1 LIFLAVGS
9 WHKGFDRLVKA
20 VDEFKGDG
28 IITEE
33 VKAQIGNSTYEP
45 SNLES
50 LDYYSP
56 DEFANII
63 REARIVISHAGMG
76 TIIETTKQG
85 KPIIIVPRK
94 AKLGEANTD
103 HQFDTAKVLAKEGRL
118 LVAFETEDL
127 PVKLK
132 EAESF
137 VPTQGKGSQEILDA
151 VKAFIDDVI
160 ANRL

>member
-1 LIFLAVGS
+1 MIFLTVGTQFP
-9 WHKGFDRLVKA
+9 FDRLVKA
-20 VDEFKGDG
+20 VDELVGNG
-28 IITEE
+28 VITDR
-33 VKAQIGNSTYEP
+33 VIAQTGHSLYKPKNMTVMEFCSP
-45 SNLES
+45 SEFRNLICRAW
-50 LDYYSP
+50 L
-56 DEFANII
+56 
-63 REARIVISHAGMG
+63 VISHVGMG
-76 TIIETTKQG
+76 TIIETTKRG
-85 KPIIIVPRK
+85 KPIIVVPRK